1 MRLGTTKF
9 TDKRGRELKYDGYVD
24 KEGKA
29 CGDGVS
35 TKISDPNVT
44 FKGTYLD
51 NKYHGLVYMYN
62 AGNGHIGVTEWRN
75 GQEHG

>member
-1 MRLGTTKF
+1 M
-9 TDKRGRELKYDGYVD
+9 
-24 KEGKA
+24 
-29 CGDGVS
+29 S